1 MIMKF
6 SRRDF
11 LKYCSIAAGAL
22 GISSSAMLKL
32 DKAMANAAGPDV
44 VWLQGAGCNG
54 CTVSFAN
61 SVYNGNTPAHL
72 LIDVLN
78 LAYHPT
84 LMAAAGEKAVES
96 AYDAYATSSTNPFV
110 LVVEGSIQHAVP
122 PGPVG
127 NTNVAGDYCKI
138 WDNGGVEE
146 NMLNVTRA
154 FAANAAVVLAI
165 GNCASYGGIPGATGN
180 VTDARGVYDS
190 LVGTAKK
197 KVVNIPGCP
206 AHPDWFVGTVAYIID
221 AINRGKSRVTP
232 NLDSLRR
239 PAEYYP
245 ERNCNSCSKFTKGT
259 IAHPVAVPGKGT
271 GFASVPGELGNKCL
285 KYVGC
290 RGSRTK
296 SDCPTRKWN
305 ADAAS
310 LGAGVNWCVGAGANC
325 AGCTQPNFPDRFTPL
340 YGLK

>member
-1 MIMKF
+1 MIMRL

-61 SVYNGNTPAHL
+61 SIYNGNTPAHL

-84 LMAAAGEKAVES
+84 LMAAAGEKAVDS
-96 AYDAYATSSTNPFV
+96 AYGAYATGGTPFV
-110 LVVEGSIQHAVP
+110 LVVEGAIQNAVP

-127 NTNVAGDYCKI
+127 SPNAAGDYCKI
-138 WDNGGVEE
+138 WDHSGTEQ
-146 NMLNVTRA
+146 NMLDVTRS

-165 GNCASYGGIPGATGN
+165 GNCASYGGIPGAAGN

-190 LVGTAKK
+190 LTVAADKK

-221 AINRGKSRVTP
+221 AIARGKSRLTP

-239 PAEYYP
+239 PAEYFP
-245 ERNCNSCSKFTKGT
+245 ERNCNSCTRFTRGT
-259 IAHPVAVPGKGT
+259 KDHPTGP
-271 GFASVPGELGNKCL
+271 GFATFPGESGNKCL

-305 ADAAS
+305 ADSAS